1 MKKVFNYFTLTE
13 KIILSVSIL
22 IITLTFLIFDRKGYF
37 NYVASIIG
45 VVSLILNAKGNFIGQ
60 IIGIIFCTCYGII
73 SFTYRYYGEVITYLC
88 MTMPFAIISMISWIK
103 NPFKNKKTEV
113 TINNVKWIELFYIL
127 PIVLLITFGF
137 YFILKYFNTANLL
150 ISTISIAT
158 STIAV
163 YFTFRRSPYFALAY
177 SINDLVLIVLWLLAS
192 IDNIIYISV
201 VGCFISFFINDIY
214 GYIAWKRM
222 YNKQQKELNETE
234 F

>member
-1 MKKVFNYFTLTE
+1 MKKVFNYFTLIE

-60 IIGIIFCTCYGII
+60 IIGMIFCTCYGII

-103 NPFKNKKTEV
+103 NPFKNRKTEV
-113 TINNVKWIELFYIL
+113 MINNVKVIELFYIL
-127 PIVLLITFGF
+127 PIV
-137 YFILKYFNTANLL
+137 LL

-201 VGCFISFFINDIY
+201 VGCFISFFVNDIY